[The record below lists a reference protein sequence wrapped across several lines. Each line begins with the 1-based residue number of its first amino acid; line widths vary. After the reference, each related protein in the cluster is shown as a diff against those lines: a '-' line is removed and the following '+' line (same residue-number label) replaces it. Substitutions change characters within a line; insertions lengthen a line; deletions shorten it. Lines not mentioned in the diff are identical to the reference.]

1 MGNTMVAKAEKLS
14 VSIQKQ
20 ELEWARAHAE
30 KAGKS
35 LSAVL
40 TEALRDKR
48 RGEAMDRLL
57 KKYGADKI
65 SDEAMAAIRAE
76 VYGR

>member
-1 MGNTMVAKAEKLS
+1 MAKAEKLS
-14 VSIQKQ
+14 VSIQKE
-20 ELEWARAHAE
+20 ELERARAHAE

-65 SDEAMAAIRAE
+65 SDEQMAAIRAE
-76 VYGR
+76 IYAK

>member
-1 MGNTMVAKAEKLS
+1 MTKAEKLS
-14 VSIQKQ
+14 VSIQRE
-20 ELEWARAHAE
+20 ELQWARAHAE

-65 SDEAMAAIRAE
+65 SDDQMAAIRAE
-76 VYGR
+76 IYAK